1 MAQVKTQ
8 QKRVYAKERAKGA
21 SIRKAAAKAK
31 ISKNTGVAL
40 EQSAIVKSEM
50 HAALD
55 KIGCTAE
62 KIAQTVH
69 RNLDAQKCISANI
82 VINQGKPG
90 ATAAEKDGMKPA
102 DAMTKDFV
110 EVPDCMAQLKAA
122 ELAGKFRSDFVERV
136 EHSGG
141 IEFNYSDRLEAAK
154 KRSVEALLARR
165 GKA

>member
-1 MAQVKTQ
+1 MVKPQ
-8 QKRVYAKERAKGA
+8 QKKVYAKERAKGA
-21 SIRKAAAKAK
+21 SIRKAAEKAK
-31 ISKNTGVAL
+31 INKNTGLAL

-62 KIAQTVH
+62 KIATTVLES
-69 RNLDAQKCISANI
+69 LDATKVISAN
-82 VINQGKPG
+82 VIRGKPDSI
-90 ATAAEKDGMKPA
+90 ADQKDGMKEA
-102 DAMTKDFV
+102 DEYTKDFV
-110 EVPDCMAQLKAA
+110 DVPDYAVRCKAA

>member
-1 MAQVKTQ
+1 MAKPREKKIYV
-8 QKRVYAKERAKGA
+8 RERAKGKT
-21 SIRKAAAKAK
+21 IRKAAK
-31 ISKNTGVAL
+31 IAGISPTTGVTL
-40 EQSAIVKSEM
+40 EKRDPAFRSEM

-62 KIAQTVH
+62 KIATTVLES
-69 RNLDAQKCISANI
+69 LDATKVISAN
-82 VINQGKPG
+82 VIRGKPDSI
-90 ATAAEKDGMKPA
+90 ADQKDGMKEA
-102 DAMTKDFV
+102 DEYTKDFV
-110 EVPDCMAQLKAA
+110 DVPDYAVRCKAA